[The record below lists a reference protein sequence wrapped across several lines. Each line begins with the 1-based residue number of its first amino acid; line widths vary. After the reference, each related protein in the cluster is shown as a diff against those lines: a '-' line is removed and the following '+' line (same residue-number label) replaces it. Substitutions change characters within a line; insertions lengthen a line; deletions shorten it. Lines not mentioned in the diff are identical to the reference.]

1 MLDAKN
7 FTARETLKNGL
18 EVTVRA
24 IKPSDKDNFQAAFKE
39 LDERSIYLRFFT
51 ENKTFTEKEILQAV
65 DVDFERI
72 VALVTCINTNEGE
85 KIIGGGRFFVF
96 GEANPPDKAEV
107 AFMVGNDYHS
117 LGIAGMMFKHLAG
130 IAREMGIKAFY
141 AEVMAGNKG
150 MLTVFKRSGFPIKLE
165 YESDVTHVTLDIGSP
180 K

>member
-1 MLDAKN
+1 MTYAKN
-7 FTARETLKNGL
+7 YTARETLKNGL
-18 EVTVRA
+18 QVIIRA
-24 IKPSDKDNFQAAFKE
+24 IRPADKDNFQAAFSE

-51 ENKTFTEKEILQAV
+51 ENKTFTEKEIIQAV

-96 GEANPPDKAEV
+96 GEANPPDKAEI

-117 LGIAGMMFKHLAG
+117 LGIAGMMLSHLAG
-130 IAREMGIKAFY
+130 IAREMGIKVFY
-141 AEVMAGNKG
+141 AEVMAGNTG

-165 YESDVTHVTLDIGSP
+165 YESDVTHVMLEIR
-180 K
+180 

>member
-1 MLDAKN
+1 MIDAKN
-7 FTARETLKNGL
+7 FTAQETLKNGL
-18 EVTVRA
+18 QVTIRA
-24 IKPSDKDNFQAAFKE
+24 IRPDDRDDFLAAFNE

-51 ENKTFTEKEILQAV
+51 DNKTFTEKEILQAV

-72 VALVTCINTNEGE
+72 VALVTCIKDNDGE

-96 GEANPPDKAEV
+96 GDTNPPEKAEV
-107 AFMVGNDYHS
+107 AFMVSNDYHS

-141 AEVMAGNKG
+141 AEVLPGNTG
-150 MLTVFKRSGFPIKLE
+150 MLTVFKHSGFPIKLE